1 MKRAALIVAGNFLL
15 AAAAFLFIEPSG
27 LLCGGT
33 TGIAL
38 FVKSMFHVPLAVTVL
53 IFNILMLGLA
63 FVFLGPRLAG
73 SAIVSSLLYP
83 FCLQIL
89 TLFAPSYVF
98 SDPWINVL
106 FGGGLMG
113 FGIGTV
119 LCAGASS
126 GGIDIPALI
135 LNPKV
140 GVSVSAVLYSMDM
153 IILALQLV
161 YAQPTRLPY
170 SIVMVLL
177 SSTMVN
183 VAMTIG
189 KNQIQ
194 ATIISNCPQIL
205 VERIQKELKRGAT
218 YLQIVTGYR
227 LEKTQAVFCT
237 ISARELSGLKNIVR
251 EEDPEAFMTF
261 VTAKEVQGRGFTL
274 KKE

>member
-1 MKRAALIVAGNFLL
+1 MKKAAMILIGNLL
-15 AAAAFLFIEPSG
+15 IAAAAYWFIEPSG

-38 FVKSMFHVPLAVTVL
+38 FVKNLFHVPLSVTVFV
-53 IFNILMLGLA
+53 FNMLMLGMA
-63 FVFLGPRLAG
+63 FLFLGSALAG
-73 SAIVSSLLYP
+73 SALVSSLLYP
-83 FCLQIL
+83 FCLQAL
-89 TLFAPSYVF
+89 TLVTSPYSF

-106 FGGGLMG
+106 FGGGLTG

-119 LCAGASS
+119 LRASASS
-126 GGIDIPALI
+126 GGIDILALI
-135 LNPKV
+135 LNAKA
-140 GVSVSAVLYSMDM
+140 GVPVSGVLYSMDM
-153 IILALQLV
+153 VILALQLV
-161 YAQPTRLPY
+161 YTKVDYLPY
-170 SIVMVLL
+170 SIVMVLI

-194 ATIISNCPQIL
+194 ATIISSCPQIL
-205 VERIQKELKRGAT
+205 VPRIQKELKRGAT

-237 ISARELSGLKNIVR
+237 ISARELSKLKTIVKQ
-251 EEDPEAFMTF
+251 EDPEAFMTF